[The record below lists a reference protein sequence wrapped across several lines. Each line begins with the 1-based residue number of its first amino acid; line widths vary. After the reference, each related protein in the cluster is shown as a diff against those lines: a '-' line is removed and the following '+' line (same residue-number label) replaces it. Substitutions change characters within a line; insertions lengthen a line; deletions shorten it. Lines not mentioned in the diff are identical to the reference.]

1 MKIILM
7 QDVKSLGKK
16 DEIVETSSGYARSL
30 IGKKQAKEATAAA
43 LNDLKLK
50 QKNQAKIE
58 AQRLAD
64 AQELSEKLKGM
75 QVELTLKGGTS
86 DRVFGSV
93 SSKEIAQ
100 AMEQQLGLEVD
111 KKKLV
116 MEEPIKTFGTHE
128 VMLKLHPQ
136 VTASIRV
143 KVIKEQQ

>member
-1 MKIILM
+1 MKIILL
-7 QDVKSLGKK
+7 QDVRSLGKK
-16 DEIVETSSGYARSL
+16 DEVVETSNGYARSL
-30 IGKKQAKEATAAA
+30 IGKKQAVEATGAA

-50 QKNQAKIE
+50 KKNAEKIE

-64 AQELSEKLKGM
+64 AQALAEKLQGM

-93 SSKEIAQ
+93 SGKEIAQ
-100 AMEQQLGLEVD
+100 AMETQLGLEVD

-116 MEEPIKTFGTHE
+116 MEEPIKTFGTH
-128 VMLKLHPQ
+128 VVTLKLHPQ

-143 KVIKEQQ
+143 KVTKEQ

>member
-1 MKIILM
+1 MNIILL
-7 QDVKSLGKK
+7 QDVRSLGKK
-16 DEIVETSSGYARSL
+16 DEVVETSNGYARSL
-30 IGKKQAKEATAAA
+30 IGKKQAVEATSAA

-50 QKNQAKIE
+50 KKNAEKIE

-64 AQELSEKLKGM
+64 AKELAEKLEGM
-75 QVELTLKGGTS
+75 EVELTLKGGTS

-93 SSKEIAQ
+93 SGKEIAQ
-100 AMEQQLGLEVD
+100 AMDAQLGLEVD

-116 MEEPIKTFGTHE
+116 MEEPIKTFGTHV

-143 KVIKEQQ
+143 KVTKEQ